1 MLYLKTLLYSAVS
14 FAVLFAFT
22 KLIGKRQLSNMSLF
36 DYINGMVI
44 GSIAAEMAIG
54 IDDNMW
60 VGILAMAFYGVS
72 VFVMDIVDRKFI
84 RARRFFSGT
93 PTVLYKNGKFLR
105 ENFKKAQV
113 SISEFQEMCR
123 VAGYYDIDKIASAQL
138 EPSGRLSLLVKS
150 EEEPL
155 TLQDLREKKREGKL
169 QPTVAPISI
178 IYDGAVL
185 DDNLRHAGR
194 DERWL
199 KEALKAEGTKLSD
212 VFLATVNGKGE
223 FRVYPASDHLR

>member
-84 RARRFFSGT
+84 RARRFF
-93 PTVLYKNGKFLR
+93 
-105 ENFKKAQV
+105 
-113 SISEFQEMCR
+113 
-123 VAGYYDIDKIASAQL
+123 
-138 EPSGRLSLLVKS
+138 
-150 EEEPL
+150 
-155 TLQDLREKKREGKL
+155 
-169 QPTVAPISI
+169 
-178 IYDGAVL
+178 
-185 DDNLRHAGR
+185 
-194 DERWL
+194 
-199 KEALKAEGTKLSD
+199 
-212 VFLATVNGKGE
+212 
-223 FRVYPASDHLR
+223 